1 MNEPETETPLFPLHS
16 VLFPGGTLRLR
27 IFEPR
32 YLQMVARCLREDTGF
47 GVVLIRSGSEVG
59 HAALPHD
66 IGTLVR
72 IRDWD
77 QGTDGLLNLLTEGE
91 RRMRIRE
98 QRVQSDQLVV
108 ARLEL
113 LPYEP
118 NVFLPQQTYGALVR
132 GLEEL
137 LNRLDAVYDPGP
149 RRLDDAVWVSS
160 RLAEVLPLGLAFK
173 QVLLELDDP
182 LARLERIVAWLAD
195 PEE

>member
-1 MNEPETETPLFPLHS
+1 MSMNEPEMPLFPLHS

-32 YLQMVARCLREDTGF
+32 YLQMVARCLREDIGF
-47 GVVLIRSGSEVG
+47 GVVLIRSGNEVG

-66 IGTLVR
+66 VGTLVR

-77 QGTDGLLNLLTEGE
+77 QGPDGLLNLLTEGE
-91 RRMRIRE
+91 RRVRIRE
-98 QRVQSDQLVV
+98 RRVQPDQLIL
-108 ARLEL
+108 ARVEL
-113 LPYEP
+113 LPPEP
-118 NVFLPQQTYGALVR
+118 EVFLPQTYAALVR

-137 LNRLDAVYDPGP
+137 LNRLGAVYDPGP
-149 RRLDDAVWVSS
+149 RRMDDAVWVGG

-173 QVLLELDDP
+173 QTLLELDDP
-182 LARLERIVAWLAD
+182 LERLERIVAWLAD